1 MLQNAISVLSI
12 AAIILLG
19 SLVGGRYGEVLGRL
33 GRVADG
39 ELISGYVERF
49 EEVVEVL
56 ESRSADPIDRRDGVY
71 EGAVPGMLAGLDP
84 HSRFFSPQIFDRF
97 KEEQQGS
104 YAGVGMQIRSFRGR
118 TIVDY
123 PFPGTPAFHAGVRPG
138 DEIQQVDGI
147 PTDGFSVEEV
157 AETVRGPRGTSVR
170 LGLWRDGTE
179 RAVELDMVRD
189 RIPRPT
195 VPPAFM
201 LSDGIGYLRIRS
213 FGEKTAEELDQAL
226 SGLEER
232 GLGGLVLDLRAN
244 HGGML
249 SAGVYAT
256 GRFLK
261 SGSPVVSHRGRSSR
275 ERVYDA
281 NPGQT
286 VSPYPMTV
294 LVDCRSAS
302 AAEILAGA
310 LQDHDRALIVG
321 SNTFGKGLVQS
332 VYSLDDGAGMVL
344 TTARYYTPSG
354 RLIQRTYYGLDMRTY
369 HADPCSPDFQAE
381 QVEKKKTTAG
391 RVVYGGGGITP
402 DLKLPGPTET
412 LLFRAMRES
421 RAFERHAER
430 VADELKPLPHKWELD
445 EQTLAGFRRFVQ
457 SERLEI
463 DDAEYQ
469 QSLPQIRRV
478 LKAAIYT
485 VAVDLD
491 AGERVLAELDPDIRR
506 AVELMPQA
514 AALLRGG
521 ETD

>member
-1 MLQNAISVLSI
+1 MFRNAISLLGI

-19 SLVGGRYGEVLGRL
+19 SLAGGRYGEVLGRL

-39 ELISGYVERF
+39 ELISGHVEQF
-49 EEVVEVL
+49 EAVVEVL
-56 ESRSADPIDRRDGVY
+56 ESRSADPINRRDGVY

-84 HSRFFSPQIFDRF
+84 HSRFFSPRIFERF

-138 DEIQQVDGI
+138 DEIQRVDGV

-157 AETVRGPRGTSVR
+157 AETVRGPQGTSVR
-170 LGLWRDGTE
+170 LGLWRDGIE

-195 VPPAFM
+195 VLRPFM
-201 LSDGIGYLRIRS
+201 LSEGVGYLRIRS
-213 FGEKTAEELDQAL
+213 FGEKTVEELDEAL
-226 SGLEER
+226 TGLEER

-244 HGGML
+244 PGGML

-256 GRFLK
+256 GRFLE
-261 SGSPVVSHRGRSSR
+261 SGSPVVTHRGRSSR
-275 ERVYDA
+275 ERRYDA
-281 NPGQT
+281 SPGQT
-286 VSPYPMTV
+286 AAPYPMTV

-332 VYSLDDGAGMVL
+332 VYNLGDGAGMVL
-344 TTARYYTPSG
+344 TTARYYTPTG
-354 RLIQRTYYGLDMRTY
+354 RLIQRTYDGLDSRTY
-369 HADPCSPDFQAE
+369 HADPCAPDFEAE
-381 QVEKKKTTAG
+381 RIEAKTTAAG

-402 DLKLPGPTET
+402 DVKLPGPTET
-412 LLFRAMRES
+412 ALFRAMRES
-421 RAFERHAER
+421 RAFERYAER
-430 VADELKPLPHKWELD
+430 LADELKPLPDRWDLD
-445 EQTLAGFRRFVQ
+445 DQTLAGFRRFVQ
-457 SERLEI
+457 SERIEI
-463 DDAEYQ
+463 DESEFQ
-469 QSLPQIRRV
+469 LSLAQVRRA

-491 AGERVLAELDPDIRR
+491 AGEQVLAELDPDIRR
-506 AVELMPQA
+506 AVDLMPQA
-514 AALLRGG
+514 EELLRRG
-521 ETD
+521 ESD